1 MPFPL
6 LLAGAGTTTTIPV
19 LVLELVLYYAD
30 NGLVATLAS
39 APWLSKIQ
47 SSTST
52 GSSSSGCRADNP
64 NGITIYYTYR
74 NLKDLLSSSS
84 LPLFSLSSTIFFS
97 FSLFFCVFS
106 CWIVFKTV
114 PIFVTACLFRF
125 VSFFFVYCLSIIC
138 VLMRGCYVINQR

>member
-64 NGITIYYTYR
+64 NGI
-74 NLKDLLSSSS
+74 
-84 LPLFSLSSTIFFS
+84 
-97 FSLFFCVFS
+97 
-106 CWIVFKTV
+106 
-114 PIFVTACLFRF
+114 
-125 VSFFFVYCLSIIC
+125 
-138 VLMRGCYVINQR
+138 